1 LPTVHNPWMR
11 AERALSNLSSSAPA
25 PSAELTF
32 DALRLLL
39 WLCSERAPAPRLISA
54 GPQGSVL
61 MRWDQDGSWFE
72 LEATTV
78 GRAKWRAQVPGGDK
92 LSGVLNRQAVELLRS
107 IIPIL

>member
-1 LPTVHNPWMR
+1 MR
-11 AERALSNLSSSAPA
+11 AEHALSNLYLSTPA

-39 WLCSERAPAPRLISA
+39 WLCSERAPAPRAVST
-54 GPQGSVL
+54 GPQGSVV

-78 GRAKWRAQVPGGDK
+78 GRATWRARVPGGETRRG
-92 LSGVLNRQAVELLRS
+92 SLNRPAVELLRS

>member
-1 LPTVHNPWMR
+1 LPTVRNPWMR
-11 AERALSNLSSSAPA
+11 AERALSNLSLSTPA

-39 WLCSERAPAPRLISA
+39 WLCSERAPAPGAVRA
-54 GPQGSVL
+54 GPQGTVV

-78 GRAKWRAQVPGGDK
+78 GRATWRAQLPGGGMR
-92 LSGVLNRQAVELLRS
+92 SGSLNRPAVDLLRS